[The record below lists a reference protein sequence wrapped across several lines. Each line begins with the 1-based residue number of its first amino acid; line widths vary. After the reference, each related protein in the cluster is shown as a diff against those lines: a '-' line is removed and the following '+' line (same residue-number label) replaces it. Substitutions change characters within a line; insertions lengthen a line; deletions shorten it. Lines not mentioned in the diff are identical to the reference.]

1 MQHTPNQA
9 AKACN
14 VSVNTIRNWCKDYA
28 GHLSAGAQ
36 PGGAGARLLT
46 SRDLEVLRYI
56 AQLRA
61 ENMTHEQVN
70 QRLAE
75 TKIGETETLVQPTP
89 DLRETLQDPP
99 MPVQSPSDALQAYQ
113 AALTIM
119 ARVEERHAS
128 LQSQIDNLDKR
139 QAARINYVLLG
150 ILIGLLIAVVAILA
164 IYAGAGLFR

>member
-28 GHLSAGAQ
+28 AHLSAGAQ
-36 PGGAGARLLT
+36 PGGSGARLLT
-46 SRDLEVLRYI
+46 DRDLEVLRYI

-75 TKIGETETLVQPTP
+75 TKIGETETLIQLPPTP
-89 DLRETLQDPP
+89 EETLQAPP
-99 MPVQSPSDALQAYQ
+99 ISVQSPSDAIQAYQ
-113 AALTIM
+113 AALTVM
-119 ARVEERHAS
+119 ARMEERYTS
-128 LQSQIDNLDKR
+128 LQNQIDTLDKR
-139 QAARINYVLLG
+139 QAARINSIVMG
-150 ILIGLLIAVVAILA
+150 VILGLLIAVVAILA
-164 IYAGAGLFR
+164 IYAGAWLAR